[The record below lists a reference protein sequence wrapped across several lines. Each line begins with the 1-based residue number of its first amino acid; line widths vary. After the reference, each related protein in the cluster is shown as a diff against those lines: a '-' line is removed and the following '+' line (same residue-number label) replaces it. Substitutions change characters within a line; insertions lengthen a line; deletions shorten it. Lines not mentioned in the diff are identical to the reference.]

1 MQTITLNETYN
12 KDLYLWGQEHIKL
25 LKQGRLNELDIE
37 HLIEEIEDMGKSEQR
52 GISSH
57 LRVLLMHL
65 LKWEFQE
72 RFRGG
77 SWLGSIRNSR
87 LSIDDLI
94 KTSPSLKNKPQ
105 NDLSEIY
112 KQAREWASDET
123 GLKLETFP
131 EECPYNIEQVLNKSW
146 LPGG

>member
-1 MQTITLNETYN
+1 MQTMTLNETYN

-131 EECPYNIEQVLNKSW
+131 EECPYSIEQVLNKSW
-146 LPGG
+146 LPS

>member
-1 MQTITLNETYN
+1 MQTMTLHETYN

-57 LRVLLMHL
+57 LRVLLIHL

-131 EECPYNIEQVLNKSW
+131 EECPYSIEQVLNKSW
-146 LPGG
+146 LPS